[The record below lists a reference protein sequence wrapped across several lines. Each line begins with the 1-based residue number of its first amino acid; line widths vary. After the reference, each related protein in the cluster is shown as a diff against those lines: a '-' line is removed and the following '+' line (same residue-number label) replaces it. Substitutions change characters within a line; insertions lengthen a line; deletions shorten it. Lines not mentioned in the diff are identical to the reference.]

1 MDVNM
6 DPAVTDPDMAV
17 DSSPGLNV
25 TPVPGGK
32 PIPLSPFL
40 FITASYHGT
49 QAIPLLFL
57 SHLTTVFLLIKCS
70 HPITWCHK
78 TLGGHVDASG
88 SLDREDPG
96 YPVGVFCLPVS
107 HGIRD
112 PVDALDSSNCEDL
125 LSS

>member
-6 DPAVTDPDMAV
+6 DPAVTDPDTAV

-57 SHLTTVFLLIKCS
+57 SHLTTVFLLIKCP

-78 TLGGHVDASG
+78 TLGGTWILQVVWIVKTQATPWVSFVCLCHMASG
-88 SLDREDPG
+88 ILWM
-96 YPVGVFCLPVS
+96 L
-107 HGIRD
+107 
-112 PVDALDSSNCEDL
+112 
-125 LSS
+125 